1 MQNFELLN
9 LIDDLKRE
17 LAKLQARVTDLEKQQ
32 RSEENESRAEHS
44 EWCQCRRCLSG
55 AYIS

>member
-1 MQNFELLN
+1 MQDFELLN
-9 LIDDLKRE
+9 MIEDLQRQ

-32 RSEENESRAEHS
+32 NREENESRAEHS
-44 EWCQCRRCLSG
+44 EWCQCQRCQRG